1 MPVALYSFLYEV
13 HNWDIAHRE
22 LLSAVDTSPGMNT
35 GGPLQDFT
43 AFFNEV
49 HYWDMTHR
57 ELLPAV
63 DTSPGMNAG
72 GPLQGF
78 TASVI

>member
-1 MPVALYSFLYEV
+1 
-13 HNWDIAHRE
+13 
-22 LLSAVDTSPGMNT
+22 MNA

-43 AFFNEV
+43 AFFYEV

-72 GPLQGF
+72 GPLQFFFMKYIIGI
-78 TASVI
+78 SRIGSSCLL

>member
-1 MPVALYSFLYEV
+1 
-13 HNWDIAHRE
+13 
-22 LLSAVDTSPGMNT
+22 MNA
-35 GGPLQDFT
+35 GGSLQDFT
-43 AFFNEV
+43 VFFMKYTIGGIEKK
-49 HYWDMTHR
+49 

-78 TASVI
+78 TASVIS

>member
-1 MPVALYSFLYEV
+1 MKYTIKY
-13 HNWDIAHRE
+13 WDIAHRE
-22 LLSAVDTSPGMNT
+22 LLPAVDTSPVMNA
-35 GGPLQDFT
+35 GGSLQDFT
-43 AFFNEV
+43 VFFMKYTIGGIEKK
-49 HYWDMTHR
+49 

-78 TASVI
+78 TASVIS

>member
-1 MPVALYSFLYEV
+1 
-13 HNWDIAHRE
+13 
-22 LLSAVDTSPGMNT
+22 
-35 GGPLQDFT
+35 
-43 AFFNEV
+43 
-49 HYWDMTHR
+49 MTHR

>member
-1 MPVALYSFLYEV
+1 MEAQ
-13 HNWDIAHRE
+13 RE
-22 LLSAVDTSPGMNT
+22 LLPPEDTFPGMNT

-43 AFFNEV
+43 AFFYEV

-72 GPLQGF
+72 GPLQF
-78 TASVI
+78 SL